1 MTPLL
6 GCLLVALSLAQK
18 NQSNK
23 MIALTFTVSAILISH
38 YVTFHPD
45 YFFLLSAL
53 SEGTGI
59 CLMLNAVQLEHNRLA
74 LKLQAMCLVLVA
86 LQCSFYTIW
95 YLGITTIAGFAVES
109 IYAYTWTAYY
119 LMVCAI
125 LTKESGSFGT
135 AIEYSGFRGFSV
147 GLRKCNGPLYREA

>member
-1 MTPLL
+1 M
-6 GCLLVALSLAQK
+6 VALSFAQK
-18 NQSNK
+18 SQSNK
-23 MIALTFTVSAILISH
+23 MIAFTFTVSAILISH

-45 YFFLLSAL
+45 YFFLFSAL
-53 SEGTGI
+53 TEGTGI
-59 CLMLNAVQLEHNRLA
+59 CLMLHAVQLEHNRLA

-86 LQCSFYTIW
+86 LQCSFYATW
-95 YLGITTIAGFAVES
+95 YLGVTTIAGFAVAS

-135 AIEYSGFRGFSV
+135 AIKYFGFRGSST
-147 GLRKCNGPLYREA
+147 GLYKRYGALYREA